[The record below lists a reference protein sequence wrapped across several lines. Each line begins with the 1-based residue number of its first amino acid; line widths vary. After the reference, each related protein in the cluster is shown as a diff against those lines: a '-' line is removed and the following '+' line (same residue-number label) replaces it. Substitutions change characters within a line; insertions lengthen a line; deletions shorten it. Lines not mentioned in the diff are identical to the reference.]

1 MSQDQQRADVVKGSN
16 LGFIIGILVVV
27 AVTMLVLNT
36 SFIQEKLGKKSK
48 DIVSN
53 ESEVGGF
60 EIIEEPEITLLDE
73 NEIEELEDVFVDK
86 VVDTHEPVD
95 TALGDVN
102 TVLLSS
108 VLFSGAGALFLA
120 SKRLV
125 K

>member
-102 TVLLSS
+102 MVLLSS
-108 VLFSGAGALFLA
+108 VLFGGAGALFLA